1 MIAKQKLITL
11 PYQIKQLH
19 FAVNCQYVTNEKSW
33 PKYLAERHPNMSF
46 SENMLVVDYFRLKS
60 ILSIYLNKFINK
72 QVDSFTHAKV
82 YMDEYT
88 HSMIETIHKYV
99 GQLRESA
106 SKYVS
111 DSDPF
116 NNVIKDLI
124 IAADHAVAFFNAVLE
139 GKAVNW
145 VTFEIQ
151 D

>member
-19 FAVNCQYVTNEKSW
+19 FAVNCQCVTNEKGW
-33 PKYLAERHPNMSF
+33 PEYLSERHPKMPISEYLLMS
-46 SENMLVVDYFRLKS
+46 SYFRLKV

-72 QVDSFTHAKV
+72 QVDMFLTKNN
-82 YMDEYT
+82 YTDEYT
-88 HSMIETIHKYV
+88 HSMIENIHKQV

-111 DSDPF
+111 EYNPF
-116 NNVIKDLI
+116 NNVINDLI
-124 IAADHAVAFFNAVLE
+124 LAADHAVAFLTAVLE

>member
-19 FAVNCQYVTNEKSW
+19 FAVNCQYVTNEKAW
-33 PKYLAERHPNMSF
+33 PVFMAERHPDMSTPELILM
-46 SENMLVVDYFRLKS
+46 SDYFRLKS
-60 ILSIYLNKFINK
+60 ILNIYLNRFFNKLDNVFISENMY
-72 QVDSFTHAKV
+72 T
-82 YMDEYT
+82 DEYT
-88 HSMIETIHKYV
+88 HSMIENIHRNV

-111 DSDPF
+111 EHNPF
-116 NNVIKDLI
+116 NVCVNDLI
-124 IAADHAVAFFNAVLE
+124 IAADHAVAFFTAVLE

>member
-33 PKYLAERHPNMSF
+33 PEYLHERHPKMSVPEYLLM
-46 SENMLVVDYFRLKS
+46 SNYFRLKG
-60 ILSIYLNKFINK
+60 ILNIYLNRFFNKPDTVFISKNMY
-72 QVDSFTHAKV
+72 T
-82 YMDEYT
+82 DEYT
-88 HSMIETIHKYV
+88 HSLIETIHKHV
-99 GQLRESA
+99 EQLHESA

-111 DSDPF
+111 EQSPF
-116 NNVIKDLI
+116 NVCVNDLI
-124 IAADHAVAFFNAVLE
+124 IAADHAVAFLTAVLD

>member
-19 FAVNCQYVTNEKSW
+19 FAVNCQHVANEKGW
-33 PKYLAERHPNMSF
+33 PEYLFERHPKMPF
-46 SENMLVVDYFRLKS
+46 SEYLLMSSYFRLKG
-60 ILSIYLNKFINK
+60 ILNIHLNRFFNK
-72 QVDSFTHAKV
+72 PDNVFTSKNM
-82 YMDEYT
+82 YTDEYT
-88 HSMIETIHKYV
+88 HSLIETIHKQV

-111 DSDPF
+111 EHSPF
-116 NNVIKDLI
+116 NVCVNDLI
-124 IAADHAVAFFNAVLE
+124 IASDHAVAFLTAVLE

>member
-33 PKYLAERHPNMSF
+33 PEYLSERHPEMPTSEYLLMS
-46 SENMLVVDYFRLKS
+46 SYFRLKV

-72 QVDSFTHAKV
+72 QVDMFLTKNN
-82 YMDEYT
+82 YTDEYT
-88 HSMIETIHKYV
+88 HSMIENIHKQV

-111 DSDPF
+111 EHSPF
-116 NNVIKDLI
+116 NVCVNDLI
-124 IAADHAVAFFNAVLE
+124 IASDHAVAFFTAVLE

>member
-19 FAVNCQYVTNEKSW
+19 FAVNCQYVANEKTW
-33 PKYLAERHPNMSF
+33 PECLSERHPKMPIPELILMS
-46 SENMLVVDYFRLKS
+46 DYFRLKS
-60 ILSIYLNKFINK
+60 ILNIHFNRFFNKPDNVFMSENM
-72 QVDSFTHAKV
+72 
-82 YMDEYT
+82 YPDEYT
-88 HSMIETIHKYV
+88 HLRIETIHKQV

-111 DSDPF
+111 EHSPF
-116 NNVIKDLI
+116 NVCVNDLI
-124 IAADHAVAFFNAVLE
+124 IAADHAVAFLTAVLE

>member
-46 SENMLVVDYFRLKS
+46 SENILMMDYFRLKS

-82 YMDEYT
+82 YTDEYT
-88 HSMIETIHKYV
+88 HSMIERIHSDVAK
-99 GQLRESA
+99 LRKSA
-106 SKYVS
+106 SEKL
-111 DSDPF
+111 SDPEPF
-116 NNVIKDLI
+116 NVCVNDLI
-124 IAADHAVAFFNAVLE
+124 LAADHAVAFFNAVLE

>member
-1 MIAKQKLITL
+1 MITKQKLSAL

-46 SENMLVVDYFRLKS
+46 SENMLMMDYFRLKS

-88 HSMIETIHKYV
+88 HSMIEWIHSDVAK
-99 GQLRESA
+99 LRKSA
-106 SKYVS
+106 SEKL
-111 DSDPF
+111 SDPEPF
-116 NNVIKDLI
+116 NVCVNDLI
-124 IAADHAVAFFNAVLE
+124 IASDHAVAFLTAVLE

>member
-19 FAVNCQYVTNEKSW
+19 FAVNCQYVTNEKGW
-33 PKYLAERHPNMSF
+33 PIFMAERHPKMPIPEYLLMS
-46 SENMLVVDYFRLKS
+46 SYFRLKG
-60 ILSIYLNKFINK
+60 LLNIVLTRFFNK
-72 QVDSFTHAKV
+72 PDNVFTSKSM
-82 YMDEYT
+82 YTDEYT
-88 HSMIETIHKYV
+88 YSLTEIIHEHV

-106 SKYVS
+106 SKYAS
-111 DSDPF
+111 EHSPF
-116 NNVIKDLI
+116 NVCVNDLI
-124 IAADHAVAFFNAVLE
+124 IAADHAVAFFTAVLE

>member
-19 FAVNCQYVTNEKSW
+19 FAVNCQYVTSKKSW
-33 PKYLAERHPNMSF
+33 VEYLSERHPDMPIHEYLLMVDYLRLKSVLNIYLSRFFNKPDNVFM
-46 SENMLVVDYFRLKS
+46 SENMY
-60 ILSIYLNKFINK
+60 
-72 QVDSFTHAKV
+72 T
-82 YMDEYT
+82 DEYT
-88 HSMIETIHKYV
+88 HSLTENIHKHV

-111 DSDPF
+111 EQSPF
-116 NNVIKDLI
+116 NVCVNDLI

>member
-19 FAVNCQYVTNEKSW
+19 FAVNCQYVTNEKAW
-33 PKYLAERHPNMSF
+33 PVFMAERHPDMST
-46 SENMLVVDYFRLKS
+46 SELILMSDYFRLKS

-72 QVDSFTHAKV
+72 LDNVFISENMYT
-82 YMDEYT
+82 DEYT
-88 HSMIETIHKYV
+88 HSMIETIHRNA
-99 GQLRESA
+99 GHLRESA

-111 DSDPF
+111 EHNPF
-116 NNVIKDLI
+116 NVCVNDLI
-124 IAADHAVAFFNAVLE
+124 IAADHAVAFLTAVLD

>member
-1 MIAKQKLITL
+1 MIAKQKLIAL

-33 PKYLAERHPNMSF
+33 PKYLAERHPDMPVPEFILMSK
-46 SENMLVVDYFRLKS
+46 YFRLKG
-60 ILSIYLNKFINK
+60 ILNIYL
-72 QVDSFTHAKV
+72 THFFNNPDNVFMSKNM
-82 YMDEYT
+82 YTDEYT
-88 HSMIETIHKYV
+88 HSLIEIIHGNV

-106 SKYVS
+106 SKYAS
-111 DSDPF
+111 EHSPF
-116 NNVIKDLI
+116 NVCVNDLI
-124 IAADHAVAFFNAVLE
+124 IAADHAVAFFTAVLE

>member
-19 FAVNCQYVTNEKSW
+19 FAMNCQYVTNGKSW
-33 PKYLAERHPNMSF
+33 PEYLSERHLEMSIPEYILMSDYF
-46 SENMLVVDYFRLKS
+46 GLKGILNIYLNRFFNKPDNVFMSENMYP
-60 ILSIYLNKFINK
+60 
-72 QVDSFTHAKV
+72 
-82 YMDEYT
+82 DEYT
-88 HSMIETIHKYV
+88 HSMIETIHRHVEY
-99 GQLRESA
+99 LRKSA

-111 DSDPF
+111 EHNPF
-116 NNVIKDLI
+116 NNVINDLI
-124 IAADHAVAFFNAVLE
+124 IAADHAVAFFTTVLE

>member
-19 FAVNCQYVTNEKSW
+19 FAVNCQYVTNEKGW
-33 PKYLAERHPNMSF
+33 PKYLSERHPEMPIPEYILMS
-46 SENMLVVDYFRLKS
+46 DYFCLKG
-60 ILSIYLNKFINK
+60 ILSIYLSRFFNTPDDVFTSENKYTDK
-72 QVDSFTHAKV
+72 
-82 YMDEYT
+82 YT
-88 HSMIETIHKYV
+88 HSLIERIHTEVAK
-99 GQLRESA
+99 LRESA

-111 DSDPF
+111 EHSPF
-116 NNVIKDLI
+116 NVCVNDLI
-124 IAADHAVAFFNAVLE
+124 IASDHAVAFFNAVLE

>member
-19 FAVNCQYVTNEKSW
+19 FAVNCQYVTNEKAW
-33 PKYLAERHPNMSF
+33 PVFMAERHPDMSTPELILM
-46 SENMLVVDYFRLKS
+46 SDYFRLKS
-60 ILSIYLNKFINK
+60 ILNIYLNRFFNKLDNVFISENMY
-72 QVDSFTHAKV
+72 T
-82 YMDEYT
+82 DEYT
-88 HSMIETIHKYV
+88 HSMIENIHRNV

-111 DSDPF
+111 EHSPF
-116 NNVIKDLI
+116 NVCVNDLI
-124 IAADHAVAFFNAVLE
+124 IAADHAVAFFTAVLE

>member
-19 FAVNCQYVTNEKSW
+19 FAVNCQYVTSGKSW
-33 PKYLAERHPNMSF
+33 VECLSERHPDMPIH
-46 SENMLVVDYFRLKS
+46 EYLLMADYLRLKS
-60 ILSIYLNKFINK
+60 ILNIYLNRFFNK
-72 QVDSFTHAKV
+72 PDNVFMSKNMYT
-82 YMDEYT
+82 DEYT
-88 HSMIETIHKYV
+88 HSLIETIHKQV

-111 DSDPF
+111 EHSPF
-116 NNVIKDLI
+116 NVCVNDLI
-124 IAADHAVAFFNAVLE
+124 IASDHAVAFLTAVLE

>member
-1 MIAKQKLITL
+1 MITKQKLIAL

-46 SENMLVVDYFRLKS
+46 SENMLMMDYFRLKS

-88 HSMIETIHKYV
+88 HSMIERIHSDVAK
-99 GQLRESA
+99 LRKSA
-106 SKYVS
+106 SEKL
-111 DSDPF
+111 SDPEPF
-116 NNVIKDLI
+116 NVCVNDLI
-124 IAADHAVAFFNAVLE
+124 IASDHAVAFLTAVLE